1 MVPARLTD
9 VIKDLLREEIEV
21 ARTRAHFLRLRVS
34 DFARDQFRKGY
45 IAGYQ
50 AGREDEGAGLPDA
63 SEHGRAPE
71 HPQVDAHGVQV
82 DEGMRDLLVAL
93 WKLGLDT
100 EYSCQGEPD
109 KFTPNRWFSRDYASQ
124 IVFADLYQAYKFLEK
139 TLELVGDVPVW
150 DEGGISLHTMLPVDD
165 ASPRA
170 EVTFSPKLL
179 LKVTRLWVEF
189 ETTVPVASD
198 VD

>member
-1 MVPARLTD
+1 MTPARLTS
-9 VIKDLLREEIEV
+9 VIRDLLREEIEV
-21 ARTRAHFLRLRVS
+21 ARIRAHFLRLKVS
-34 DFARDQFRKGY
+34 GFARDQFREGY

-50 AGREDEGAGLPDA
+50 AGRKDEGAGLPDA
-63 SEHGRAPE
+63 SDPGGAPE

-100 EYSCQGEPD
+100 EYSCQGEPG
-109 KFTPNRWFSRDYASQ
+109 KFAPNRWFSRDYASQ
-124 IVFADLYQAYKFLEK
+124 IVFADLDQAHKFLKK

-150 DEGGISLHTMLPVDD
+150 DEGGISLRTMLPVDGG
-165 ASPRA
+165 SPRA

-179 LKVTRLWVEF
+179 PEVTRLWVEF
-189 ETTVPVASD
+189 QTTVPVAAE